1 MPPLFP
7 KQPFYRT
14 TSTLFLNTMRLL
26 RLLFYILLASGIFS
40 LVHELRD
47 TPPPTN
53 ATIRSL
59 LLTTHRL
66 TLHLPSSLPFRLMS
80 PTSIASQ
87 QVKKPKP
94 QRAALPPTL
103 RPFLVDTAGVATW
116 VRLGFSKKQAASI
129 LRYRE
134 KSGGFRNKEH
144 FRRCY
149 VVSEEAYTRLAP
161 YLLFQKKTSDVNK
174 PTRKLFPFNPD
185 TASAATFE
193 ALGFSAK
200 QAQVLLNY
208 RKSLGGSFGTPE
220 RFARSYVVDSAR
232 FQTLKPYLRF
242 E

>member
-1 MPPLFP
+1 MGARKHIAAEKMKEARKNLYFA
-7 KQPFYRT
+7 K
-14 TSTLFLNTMRLL
+14 LK
-26 RLLFYILLASGIFS
+26 G
-40 LVHELRD
+40 V
-47 TPPPTN
+47 
-53 ATIRSL
+53 
-59 LLTTHRL
+59 
-66 TLHLPSSLPFRLMS
+66 PSSPRKMRYVVDM
-80 PTSIASQ
+80 IRGME
-87 QVKKPKP
+87 VN
-94 QRAALPPTL
+94 RALGVL
-103 RPFLVDTAGVATW
+103 R
-116 VRLGFSKKQAASI
+116 FSKKQAASI

-161 YLLFQKKTSDVNK
+161 YLLFQKKSSGVNK
-174 PTRKLFPFNPD
+174 PTHKLFPFNPD

-208 RKSLGGSFGTPE
+208 RKSLGGSFDTPE